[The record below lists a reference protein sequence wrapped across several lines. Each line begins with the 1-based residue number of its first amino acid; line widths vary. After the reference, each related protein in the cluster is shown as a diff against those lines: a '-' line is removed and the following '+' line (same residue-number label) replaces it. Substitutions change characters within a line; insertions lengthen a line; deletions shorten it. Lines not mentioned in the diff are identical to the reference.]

1 MIGGCKKLA
10 AGDTLDSKLCQYM
23 LCQHG
28 VYPTDVLNRSLKE
41 KLLMWELIKKE
52 AKEVK
57 HK

>member
-1 MIGGCKKLA
+1 
-10 AGDTLDSKLCQYM
+10 M

-28 VYPTDVLNRSLKE
+28 VFPTDVIYRGLKE

>member
-1 MIGGCKKLA
+1 
-10 AGDTLDSKLCQYM
+10 M

-57 HK
+57 RK